1 MIKKNPLDDIKKMDI
16 LSLKRQV
23 IEEIKSEMELN
34 RDNPSTFKQ
43 NQTKMLEQ
51 QKTDSKQM
59 EQI

>member
-1 MIKKNPLDDIKKMDI
+1 MVKKNPLDDIKKMDI